1 MQIVKEVGGHVS
13 KQSYP
18 LRGEAGW
25 SGHSGRASKIRR
37 EQWNETSPGEQT
49 PGHLNGGILEKRF
62 LEVDP
67 RGPSNFDRKVCIGP
81 TTSFCSL
88 LRYEPLSFL
97 SLSSPYPPLFR
108 PPPPSFFL
116 SFKDIARAVTFLS
129 FFASLIRRRLALTSS
144 CVKSDRKVLRLE
156 EFERLYRSYYCWKI
170 GK

>member
-18 LRGEAGW
+18 LRGEVGW

-81 TTSFCSL
+81 TTSFARSFVTSPFHFSL
-88 LRYEPLSFL
+88 SLFF
-97 SLSSPYPPLFR
+97 SLSSSLSPS
-108 PPPPSFFL
+108 SFFL

-129 FFASLIRRRLALTSS
+129 LLLSFVVALH
-144 CVKSDRKVLRLE
+144 
-156 EFERLYRSYYCWKI
+156 
-170 GK
+170 

>member
-97 SLSSPYPPLFR
+97 SLSSPLFLFSLSSSLS
-108 PPPPSFFL
+108 PSSSLLFPFFQRYSTRGHFPFFL
-116 SFKDIARAVTFLS
+116 CFSH
-129 FFASLIRRRLALTSS
+129 SS
-144 CVKSDRKVLRLE
+144 SPCVNQLV
-156 EFERLYRSYYCWKI
+156 C
-170 GK
+170 